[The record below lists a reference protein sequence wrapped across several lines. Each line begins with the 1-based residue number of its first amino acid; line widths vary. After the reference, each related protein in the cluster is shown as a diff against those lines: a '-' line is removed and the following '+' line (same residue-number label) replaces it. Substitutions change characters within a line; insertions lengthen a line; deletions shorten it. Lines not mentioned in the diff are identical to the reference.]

1 MIIDFHSHTFPEAIA
16 IKALEKLSATS
27 DLKYYLDGTLNS
39 IKESIKKAG
48 IDYTVL
54 LPVVTNPKQH
64 DTVNKTAIT
73 VNDTSGETGVI
84 SFGGIHPLN
93 DNYKEIINTLASN
106 GIKGIKVH
114 PVFQE
119 VNFDD
124 ITYKRIISYASEK
137 DMMIITHAGF
147 DVSYPGQDYVT
158 PDKIKNVIDDVAPP
172 KLILAHM
179 GGWDCWDEVEELI
192 VGQKVWLDTAFTIS
206 NAINKEG
213 NPSKMAKQLSI
224 EQFLRIIRNH
234 GADRILFGTDS
245 PWTAQS
251 EEIELIKNTG
261 LTDNELKL
269 ILGDNAAKLLE
280 I

>member
-27 DLKYYLDGTLNS
+27 DLKYYLDGTLSS
-39 IKESIKKAG
+39 IKESIENAG

-64 DTVNKTAIT
+64 DTVNKTAIAINET
-73 VNDTSGETGVI
+73 ASETGVI

-93 DNYKEIINTLASN
+93 DNYKEIINTLTAN

-158 PDKIKNVIDDVAPP
+158 PDRIKNVIDEVAPT

-179 GGWDCWDEVEELI
+179 GGWDCWDDVEKLI
-192 VGQKVWLDTAFTIS
+192 VGQNVWLDTAFTIS

-213 NPSKMAKQLSI
+213 NPSKMAKQLSV

-245 PWTAQS
+245 PWTGQA
-251 EEIELIKNTG
+251 EEINLIKNTG
-261 LTDNELKL
+261 LTDSELKL
-269 ILGDNAAKLLE
+269 ILGDNAAKLLG